1 MSTTGVYGLPDDDGS
16 VEFEDLGLEP
26 ELTSAL
32 VGGGT
37 IRHIRGLAAETLKP
51 ASAAVVIGL
60 GGSGVQTAARVKAA
74 VRAVRLDKQALD
86 AVSFLGIDAV
96 SEQKQNPPLPLGVD
110 LGPDLLNLSGFNA
123 AAYLRTQLSSDAF
136 LQSWWDDGYSVPTG
150 ELTEGLKRERML
162 GRLCFNQEAPRI
174 RRRIDQAIIDA
185 LKVRSDYVAQGAV
198 GGGGRKIAVYVIA
211 SSVGGTGSSAFLEV
225 IGAIHE
231 VARQRN
237 LTPEIRAF
245 VMLPGVFQSAVGDDQ
260 SGEVIQQAQRANAY
274 GFFKELDHFLV
285 HEAELPKVLGYP
297 EVKLVNGDL
306 LHSVYLFDTNVGSQ
320 GFIHDVVDM
329 YEIAAEAIY
338 QFLFSDMGRAI
349 LGVNGTNIERI
360 LKEADRFDKSR
371 RYCSL
376 GLSRVV
382 FPGDTYR
389 LHLIMWW
396 VDWCIRMGFLREPTV
411 EEVVALADTE
421 LASRLLDSLGSFV
434 DRSQTAEWE
443 EDVTTFLRVGSDA
456 IATLKAKPDLATAE
470 EIFDVLEGAAP
481 KAASDVRHVLELSR
495 PRLLN
500 ELQRSVEEA
509 VFSESAS
516 VPRARELVKLVLK
529 RARAQLADAE
539 LAAQA
544 GPATPEAV
552 RKQVEELM
560 DALQEAGARNV
571 LEAGFASLVSLVNDD
586 VRTEAQLAE
595 ATGKALKAW
604 SQAVIEAEKVQ
615 ARYDYLRF
623 AVKRLTTLQVE
634 LEEAG
639 TRLLAVSDEA
649 KQLWERDLLTGK
661 DAGPEATS
669 IVIPSDVLPEVE
681 LSALS
686 RSTRTA
692 IADQHG
698 SKLKDEA
705 LCEFVRGWITGSLS
719 RGFFDIGSADAVAA
733 TRAQRALLASLER
746 DANVYCLTVK
756 DDEDV
761 VVPRLPTNLV
771 EAAQAVGEE
780 ERLQSAFAGIAKLSQ
795 EVCWSWEKGR
805 FQLKQKVEAGDEPER
820 VENLRPQVTTAIS
833 RHVSVEGLVGEEF
846 SGTKEPVDSPDAE
859 RLIALSCEWAVPL
872 HCLPVVDTWKRDY
885 DRLRKRR
892 QLQRQTHD
900 TAGIE
905 PPNHID
911 KRFEAF
917 DEIVPDYIEPSVAAP
932 LFLKATLIGA
942 ALEAPATQEAV
953 RSLYRRDATL
963 PPVSP
968 VRLERGVG
976 YLGRSIAVDEGEL
989 VPAPPR
995 TDRVLGTS
1003 LTEAVRAIG
1012 LDVGLRNVIAE
1023 CWTKMLRAVD
1033 ASQLLALLDDV
1044 LAPRIERGAQ
1054 KRRVTTSDR
1063 EMFGHLANAIV
1074 DLRDELSDGV

>member
-16 VEFEDLGLEP
+16 VEFGTQGLEP

-32 VGGGT
+32 AAGGT
-37 IRHIRGLAAETLKP
+37 LKHVRGLSAATLKP

-86 AVSFLGIDAV
+86 AVAFLGIDAV

-123 AAYLRTQLSSDAF
+123 AAYLRTQLATDPF
-136 LQSWWDDGYSVPTG
+136 LQAWWDDGYSVPTG

-174 RRRIDQAIIDA
+174 RRRIDQAIIQA

-237 LTPEIRAF
+237 VTPEIRAF
-245 VMLPGVFQSAVGDDQ
+245 VMLPGVFHAAVGDDQ

-285 HEAELPKVLGYP
+285 HESELPKVLGYP
-297 EVKLVNGDL
+297 KVQLGNGDL

-360 LKEADRFDKSR
+360 LKETDRFDKTR

-376 GLSRVV
+376 GLSRVL

-389 LHLIMWW
+389 FHLVMWW
-396 VDWCIRMGFLREPTV
+396 VDWCIRMGFLREPTA

-421 LASRLLDSLGSFV
+421 LASRLLDSLGTFV
-434 DRSQTAEWE
+434 DRAQSSEWE
-443 EDVTTFLRVGSDA
+443 ETVTIFLQVGA
-456 IATLKAKPDLATAE
+456 EAVATLKAKPDLATAE
-470 EIFDVLEGAAP
+470 EIFEVLDAMAP
-481 KAASDVRHVLELSR
+481 KAASDVRHVLELIR
-495 PRLLN
+495 PRLLA

-529 RARAQLADAE
+529 RARAQLAEAKLEAE
-539 LAAQA
+539 A
-544 GPATPEAV
+544 GSVTPEAIRERIDV
-552 RKQVEELM
+552 LM
-560 DALQEAGARNV
+560 DALQEAGGRNI
-571 LEAGFASLVSLVNDD
+571 LEAGFATFVSLVSDD

-595 ATGKALKAW
+595 ETGKALKDW
-604 SQAVIEAEKVQ
+604 SRSVIAAEQAQ
-615 ARYDYLRF
+615 ARYDYLRV
-623 AVKRLTTLQVE
+623 AVKRLATLQTE
-634 LEEAG
+634 LEDASA
-639 TRLLAVSDEA
+639 RLLVISDDA
-649 KQLWERDLLTGK
+649 KKLWERDLLMGK

-669 IVIPSDVLPEVE
+669 IVIPGDVLPEVE

-692 IADQHG
+692 IAEQHG
-698 SKLKDEA
+698 SKIKDEA

-719 RGFFDIGSADAVAA
+719 RGFFDVGSADAVAA
-733 TRAQRALLASLER
+733 TRSQRALLALLER
-746 DANVYCLTVK
+746 DANVHCLTVV

-761 VVPRLPTNLV
+761 VVPRLPTNLL

-780 ERLQSAFAGIAKLSQ
+780 ERLQTAFTGIAKLSR

-805 FQLKQKVEAGDEPER
+805 FQLKQQVEAGDEPER

-833 RHVSVEGLVGEEF
+833 RHASVAGLVGEEF

-872 HCLPVVDTWKRDY
+872 HCLPAVDTWKRDY
-885 DRLRKRR
+885 DQLRKRR
-892 QLQRQTHD
+892 RLQRQSHD

-917 DEIVPDYIEPSVAAP
+917 DEIVPDYVEPRVAAP
-932 LFLKATLIGA
+932 LFLKAMLIGA
-942 ALEAPATQEAV
+942 ALEGPGTQDAV

-968 VRLERGVG
+968 VRQQRGVG
-976 YLGRSIAVDEGEL
+976 YVGRSIALDQGEL
-989 VPAPPR
+989 VPAPPG
-995 TDRVLGTS
+995 TDLPLGNS
-1003 LTEAVRAIG
+1003 LAEAVRAIG
-1012 LDVGLRNVIAE
+1012 LNIGLRNVIDE
-1023 CWTKMLRAVD
+1023 CWTQVLQSVD
-1033 ASQLLALLDDV
+1033 ASQLLTLLDDV
-1044 LAPRIERGAQ
+1044 LAPRIDRASQ
-1054 KRRVTTSDR
+1054 KRRVSASDR
-1063 EMFGHLANAIV
+1063 EMFGHLANAVI
-1074 DLRDELSDGV
+1074 DLQDELSDVV